1 MIDYH
6 ETKSQPITRYMVLQA
21 YREVRANK
29 GSGGVDEMTWTDLDS
44 KLPENIYL
52 LWNRLSSGSYFPKPV
67 KQVEIA
73 KKDGGIR
80 KLGIPTL
87 LDRIAQQVVRAY
99 LEPKLDPLFHSDS
112 YAYRKG
118 RNAHQAVAKAQE
130 RSFNHDW
137 ILDLDIRKFFDT
149 IDHELM
155 LKALQHYCNES
166 WVLMYVE
173 RWLKAGIITKE
184 GMYTDSLTGTPQGGV
199 ISPLLANLF
208 LHVVFD
214 KWMQQNHPDKPFER
228 YADDIVVHCKTDK
241 QAKYMLSKIGSRLKQ
256 CKLTLHS
263 EKTKIVNL
271 RGRSEKKYPRKCNF
285 LGFTLKPVHT
295 FVKKS
300 QKFRTIPMAVMSREA
315 KSRVLKKLCKMQ
327 LHKRRKPIERL
338 ADDLRPVLQGVIN
351 YFCKANSVY
360 TWSFWYAVNQ
370 KLLKWVKWEKG
381 LSLTKAIYWLRS
393 VWKRNPKL
401 FPHWKLAHP

>member
-6 ETKSQPITRYMVLQA
+6 ETKSQPVSRYMVLQA
-21 YREVRANK
+21 YKEVRANK
-29 GSGGVDEMTWTDLDS
+29 GSGGVDEMTWAELET
-44 KLPENIYL
+44 KLSQNIYL

-67 KQVEIA
+67 KQVEIK

-80 KLGIPTL
+80 KLGVPTL

-99 LEPKLDPLFHSDS
+99 LEPKLDPLFHSNS

-118 RNAHQAVAKAQE
+118 RNAHQAIAKAQE

-137 ILDLDIRKFFDT
+137 ILDLDIQKFFDT

-155 LKALQHYCNES
+155 LKALKHYCNEP

-173 RWLKAGIITKE
+173 RWLKAGIVTKA

-208 LHVVFD
+208 LHVAFD
-214 KWMQQNHPDKPFER
+214 RWMQQNHPDKPFER

-241 QAKYMLSKIGSRLKQ
+241 QAKYMLGKISQRLKK
-256 CKLTLHS
+256 CKLALHPD
-263 EKTKIVNL
+263 KTKIVNL
-271 RGRSEKKYPRKCNF
+271 RGKSENKYPRSCNF

-300 QKFRTIPMAVMSREA
+300 QKFRTIPMAIMSRQA
-315 KSRVLKKLCKMQ
+315 RSSVLEKLRKMQ
-327 LHKRRKPIERL
+327 IHKRRKPIEQL

-351 YFCKANSVY
+351 YYCKISAVY
-360 TWSFWYAVNQ
+360 TWNLWYEVNQ

-381 LSLTKAIYWLRS
+381 LSLTKAIRWLRG

>member
-1 MIDYH
+1 
-6 ETKSQPITRYMVLQA
+6 MVLQA

-99 LEPKLDPLFHSDS
+99 LEPKLDPLFHPDS

-241 QAKYMLSKIGSRLKQ
+241 QAKYMLRKIGSRLKQ

-381 LSLTKAIYWLRS
+381 LSLTKSIYWLRS

>member
-6 ETKSQPITRYMVLQA
+6 ETKSQPISRFMVLQA

-29 GSGGVDEMTWTDLDS
+29 GSGGVDEMTWTDLEA

-99 LEPKLDPLFHSDS
+99 LEPKLDPLFHPDS

-118 RNAHQAVAKAQE
+118 RNAHQAIAKAQE

-149 IDHELM
+149 IDHKLL
-155 LKALQHYCNES
+155 LKALKHYCNEA

-173 RWLKAGIITKE
+173 RWLKAGIVTKE

-199 ISPLLANLF
+199 ISPLLANLY

-214 KWMQQNHPDKPFER
+214 KWMQVNHPEKPFER
-228 YADDIVVHCKTDK
+228 YADDIIVHCKSDK
-241 QAKYMLSKIGSRLKQ
+241 QAKYMLNKIGKRLKA
-256 CKLTLHS
+256 CKLTLHP

-271 RGRSEKKYPRKCNF
+271 RGRSEKKYPRSCNF

-300 QKFRTIPMAVMSREA
+300 QKFRTIPMAIMSREA
-315 KSRVLKKLCKMQ
+315 KTSVLKKLSKMQ
-327 LHKRRKPIERL
+327 IHKRRKPIEQL

-351 YFCKANSVY
+351 YFCKTNSVY
-360 TWSFWYAVNQ
+360 TWNLWYAVNQ

-381 LSLTKAIYWLRS
+381 LSLTKAIRWLRS
-393 VWKRNPKL
+393 VWKRSPNL

>member
-381 LSLTKAIYWLRS
+381 LSLTKSIYWLRS

>member
-99 LEPKLDPLFHSDS
+99 LEPKLDPLFHPDS

-241 QAKYMLSKIGSRLKQ
+241 QAKYMLRKIGSRLKQ

-381 LSLTKAIYWLRS
+381 LSLTKSIYWLRS

>member
-99 LEPKLDPLFHSDS
+99 LEPKLDPLFHPDS

>member
-6 ETKSQPITRYMVLQA
+6 ETKSQPISRFMVLQA

-29 GSGGVDEMTWTDLDS
+29 GSGGVDEMTWTDLEA

-99 LEPKLDPLFHSDS
+99 LEPKLDPLFHPDS

-118 RNAHQAVAKAQE
+118 RNAHQAIAKAQE

-149 IDHELM
+149 IDHKLL
-155 LKALQHYCNES
+155 LKALKHYCNEA
-166 WVLMYVE
+166 WVLMYVK
-173 RWLKAGIITKE
+173 RWLKAGIVTKE

-199 ISPLLANLF
+199 ISPLLANLY

-214 KWMQQNHPDKPFER
+214 KWMQVNHPEKPFER
-228 YADDIVVHCKTDK
+228 YADDIIVHCKSDK
-241 QAKYMLSKIGSRLKQ
+241 QAKYMLNKIGKRLKA
-256 CKLTLHS
+256 CKLTLHP

-271 RGRSEKKYPRKCNF
+271 RGRSEKKYPRSCNF

-300 QKFRTIPMAVMSREA
+300 QKFRTIPMAIMSREA
-315 KSRVLKKLCKMQ
+315 KTSVLKKLSKMQ
-327 LHKRRKPIERL
+327 IHKRRKPIEQL

-351 YFCKANSVY
+351 YFCKTNSVY
-360 TWSFWYAVNQ
+360 TWNLWYAVNQ

-381 LSLTKAIYWLRS
+381 LSLTKAIRWLRS
-393 VWKRNPKL
+393 VWKRSPNL

>member
-6 ETKSQPITRYMVLQA
+6 ETKSQPITRFMVLQA

-29 GSGGVDEMTWTDLDS
+29 GSGGVDEMTWADLEA

-52 LWNRLSSGSYFPKPV
+52 LWNRMSSGSYFPKPV

-73 KKDGGIR
+73 KNDGGIR

-99 LEPKLDPLFHSDS
+99 LEPKLDPQFHPDS

-118 RNAHQAVAKAQE
+118 RNAHQAIAKAQE
-130 RSFNHDW
+130 RMFNHDW

-149 IDHELM
+149 IDHDLM
-155 LKALQHYCNES
+155 LKAVKHYCNEK
-166 WVLMYVE
+166 WVLMYIE
-173 RWLKAGIITKE
+173 RWLKAGILTKE
-184 GMYTDSLTGTPQGGV
+184 GTYMDSHTGTPQGGV
-199 ISPLLANLF
+199 ISPLLANLY

-214 KWMQQNHPDKPFER
+214 KWMQQNHPEKPFER
-228 YADDIVVHCKTDK
+228 FADDIVVHCKTER
-241 QAKYMLSKIGSRLKQ
+241 QAKYMLAKISKRLNE
-256 CKLTLHS
+256 CKLTLHA

-271 RGRSEKKYPRKCNF
+271 RGKSENKYPRKCIF
-285 LGFTLKPVHT
+285 LGFTLKPVYT
-295 FVKKS
+295 FVKRS
-300 QKFRTIPMAVMSREA
+300 QKFRIIPMAIMSRESQ
-315 KSRVLKKLCKMQ
+315 SRVLKKLSKMQ
-327 LHKRRKPIERL
+327 LHKRRKPIEQL
-338 ADDLRPVLQGVIN
+338 ADDLRAMLQGVIN
-351 YFCKANSVY
+351 YYCKVNAVY

-381 LSLTKAIYWLRS
+381 LSITKAVQWLRC

-401 FPHWKLAHP
+401 FPHWSLAHP

>member
-99 LEPKLDPLFHSDS
+99 LEPKLDPLFHPDS

-118 RNAHQAVAKAQE
+118 RNAHQAIAKAQE

>member
-6 ETKSQPITRYMVLQA
+6 ETKSQPITRFMVLQA

-29 GSGGVDEMTWTDLDS
+29 GSGGVDEMTWADLEA

-52 LWNRLSSGSYFPKPV
+52 LWNRMSSGSYFPKPV

-73 KKDGGIR
+73 KNDGGIR

-99 LEPKLDPLFHSDS
+99 LEPKLDPRFHPDS

-118 RNAHQAVAKAQE
+118 RNAHQAIAKAQE
-130 RSFNHDW
+130 RMFNHDW

-149 IDHELM
+149 IDHDLM
-155 LKALQHYCNES
+155 LKAVKHYCNEK
-166 WVLMYVE
+166 WVLMYIE
-173 RWLKAGIITKE
+173 RWLKAGILTKE
-184 GMYTDSLTGTPQGGV
+184 GTYMDSHTGTPQGGV
-199 ISPLLANLF
+199 ISPLLANLY
-208 LHVVFD
+208 LHVAFD
-214 KWMQQNHPDKPFER
+214 KWMQKNHPEKPFER
-228 YADDIVVHCKTDK
+228 FADDIVVHCKTER
-241 QAKYMLSKIGSRLKQ
+241 QAKYMLAKISKRLNE
-256 CKLTLHS
+256 CKLTLHA

-271 RGRSEKKYPRKCNF
+271 RGKSENKYPRKCNF
-285 LGFTLKPVHT
+285 LGFTLKPVYT
-295 FVKKS
+295 FVKRS
-300 QKFRTIPMAVMSREA
+300 QKFRIIPMAIMSRESQ
-315 KSRVLKKLCKMQ
+315 SRVLKKLSKMQ
-327 LHKRRKPIERL
+327 LHKRRKPIEQL
-338 ADDLRPVLQGVIN
+338 ADDLRAMLQGVIN
-351 YFCKANSVY
+351 YYCKVNAVY

-381 LSLTKAIYWLRS
+381 LSITKAVQWLRC

-401 FPHWKLAHP
+401 FPHWSLAHP

>member
-6 ETKSQPITRYMVLQA
+6 ETKSQPVSRYMVLQA
-21 YREVRANK
+21 YKEVRANK
-29 GSGGVDEMTWTDLDS
+29 GSGGVDEMTWAELES
-44 KLPENIYL
+44 KLSQNIYL

-67 KQVEIA
+67 KQVEIK

-80 KLGIPTL
+80 KLGVPTL

-118 RNAHQAVAKAQE
+118 RNAHQAIAKAQE

-137 ILDLDIRKFFDT
+137 ILDLDIQKFFDT

-155 LKALQHYCNES
+155 LKALKHYCNEP
-166 WVLMYVE
+166 WVLMYVK
-173 RWLKAGIITKE
+173 RWLKAGIVTKE

-208 LHVVFD
+208 LHVAFD
-214 KWMQQNHPDKPFER
+214 RWMQQNHPDKPFER

-241 QAKYMLSKIGSRLKQ
+241 QAKYMLGKISQRLKK
-256 CKLTLHS
+256 CKLALHPD
-263 EKTKIVNL
+263 KTKILNL
-271 RGRSEKKYPRKCNF
+271 RGKSENKYPRSCNF
-285 LGFTLKPVHT
+285 LGFRLKPMHT

-300 QKFRTIPMAVMSREA
+300 QKFRTIPMAIMSRQA
-315 KSRVLKKLCKMQ
+315 RSSVLEKLRKMQ
-327 LHKRRKPIERL
+327 IHKRRKPIEQL

-351 YFCKANSVY
+351 YFCKISAVY
-360 TWSFWYAVNQ
+360 TWSLWYQVNQ

-381 LSLTKAIYWLRS
+381 LSLTKAIRWLRE

>member
-6 ETKSQPITRYMVLQA
+6 ETKSQPISRFMVLQA

-29 GSGGVDEMTWTDLDS
+29 GSGGVDEMTWTDLEA

-99 LEPKLDPLFHSDS
+99 LEPKLDPLFHPDS

-118 RNAHQAVAKAQE
+118 RNAHQAIAKAQE

-149 IDHELM
+149 IDHKLL
-155 LKALQHYCNES
+155 LKALKHYCNEA

-173 RWLKAGIITKE
+173 RWLKAGIVTKE

-199 ISPLLANLF
+199 ISPLLANLY

-214 KWMQQNHPDKPFER
+214 KWMQVNHPEKPFER
-228 YADDIVVHCKTDK
+228 YADDIIVHCKSDK
-241 QAKYMLSKIGSRLKQ
+241 QAKYMLNKIGKRLKA
-256 CKLTLHS
+256 CKLTLHP

-271 RGRSEKKYPRKCNF
+271 RGRSEKKYPRSCNF

-300 QKFRTIPMAVMSREA
+300 QKFRTIPMAIMSREA
-315 KSRVLKKLCKMQ
+315 KSSVLKKLSKMQ
-327 LHKRRKPIERL
+327 IHKRRKPIEQL

-351 YFCKANSVY
+351 YFCKTNSVY
-360 TWSFWYAVNQ
+360 TWNLWYAVNQ

-381 LSLTKAIYWLRS
+381 LSLTKAIRWLRS
-393 VWKRNPKL
+393 VWKRSPNL

>member
-99 LEPKLDPLFHSDS
+99 LEPKLDPLFHPDS

-381 LSLTKAIYWLRS
+381 LSLTKSIYWLRS

>member
-6 ETKSQPITRYMVLQA
+6 ETKSQPISRFMVLQA

-29 GSGGVDEMTWTDLDS
+29 GRGGVDEMTWTDLEA

-99 LEPKLDPLFHSDS
+99 LEPKLDPKFHPDS

-118 RNAHQAVAKAQE
+118 RNAHQAIAKAQE

-155 LKALQHYCNES
+155 LKALKHYCNEA
-166 WVLMYVE
+166 WVLLYVE
-173 RWLKAGIITKE
+173 RWLKAGIVTKE

-208 LHVVFD
+208 LHVAFD
-214 KWMQQNHPDKPFER
+214 KWMLQNHPDKPFER

-241 QAKYMLSKIGSRLKQ
+241 QAKYMLSKIGKRLKD
-256 CKLTLHS
+256 CKLTLHP

-271 RGRSEKKYPRKCNF
+271 RGRSEQKYARKCNF

-300 QKFRTIPMAVMSREA
+300 QKFRTIPMAIMSKDA
-315 KSRVLKKLCKMQ
+315 QSSVLEKLGKMR
-327 LHKRRKPIERL
+327 LHKRRKPIEQL
-338 ADDLRPVLQGVIN
+338 ADDLRPMLQGVIN
-351 YFCKANSVY
+351 YYCKINAVY
-360 TWSFWYAVNQ
+360 TWRFWYTVNQ

-381 LSLTKAIYWLRS
+381 LGLTRAIQWLRS

-401 FPHWKLAHP
+401 FPHWQLAHP

>member
-99 LEPKLDPLFHSDS
+99 LEPKLDPLFHPDS

-118 RNAHQAVAKAQE
+118 RNAHQAIAKAQE

-381 LSLTKAIYWLRS
+381 LSLTKSIYWLRS

>member
-99 LEPKLDPLFHSDS
+99 LEPKLDPLFHADS